1 LSIRIEKE
9 LIQQKDTCVL
19 ATVSGAEPHCSLMSY
34 VTDEDCR
41 KIYMISLRGS
51 KKYANM
57 MNNASVSLLI
67 DTRKYDIGRTRENIK
82 ALTVKGNFQHI
93 GDETKK
99 RKVLEKLLE
108 SHPNLKDFTGS
119 AELEVFQVNTKS
131 VQLLE
136 GVSNAYFE
144 ELD

>member
-1 LSIRIEKE
+1 MIDKIKE

-34 VTDEDCR
+34 ITDEDCR

-51 KKYANM
+51 KKYTNM

-67 DTRKYDIGRTRENIK
+67 DTRGDDIGRKRENIK
-82 ALTVKGNFQHI
+82 ALTVKGTFQHI
-93 GDETKK
+93 EDEAK
-99 RKVLEKLLE
+99 RREIFEKLLE
-108 SHPNLKDFTGS
+108 RHPNLQDFAGS
-119 AELEVFQVNTKS
+119 IELEVFQVNTKS

-136 GVSNAYFE
+136 GVSNSYFE

>member
-1 LSIRIEKE
+1 MIDKIKE

-19 ATVSGAEPHCSLMSY
+19 ATVSGTEPHCSLMSY
-34 VTDEDCR
+34 ITDEDCR

-67 DTRKYDIGRTRENIK
+67 DTREDDVGRKRVNIK
-82 ALTVKGNFQHI
+82 ALTVRGNFQHI

-108 SHPNLKDFTGS
+108 RHPNLKDITGS
-119 AELEVFQVNTKS
+119 TELEVFQVNTKS

-136 GVSNAYFE
+136 GVSNSYFE

>member
-1 LSIRIEKE
+1 MIDKIKE

-34 VTDEDCR
+34 ITDEDCR

-51 KKYANM
+51 KKYVNM

-67 DTRKYDIGRTRENIK
+67 DTREDDVGRKHENIK
-82 ALTVKGNFQHI
+82 ALTVRGNFQHI

-108 SHPNLKDFTGS
+108 RHPNLKDITGS
-119 AELEVFQVNTKS
+119 TELEVFQVNTKS

-136 GVSNAYFE
+136 GVSNSYFE